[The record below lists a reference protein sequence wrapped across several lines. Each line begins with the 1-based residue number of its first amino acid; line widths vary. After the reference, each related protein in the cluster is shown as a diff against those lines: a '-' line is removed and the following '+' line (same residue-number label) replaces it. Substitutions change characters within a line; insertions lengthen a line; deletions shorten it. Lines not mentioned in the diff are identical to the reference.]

1 MTAEECIRIIEYLK
15 EATECSNQEIKE
27 IMLDIYN
34 ELKSIQKPIGEK
46 ERLCHNK
53 WLIFDE
59 K

>member
-34 ELKSIQKPIGEK
+34 ELKSIKNRLEK
-46 ERLCHNK
+46 K
-53 WLIFDE
+53 

>member
-15 EATECSNQEIKE
+15 EATECSNKEIKE

-46 ERLCHNK
+46 EITFEEDLP
-53 WLIFDE
+53 F
-59 K
+59 

>member
-15 EATECSNQEIKE
+15 EATE

-46 ERLCHNK
+46 EITFEEDLP
-53 WLIFDE
+53 F
-59 K
+59 

>member
-15 EATECSNQEIKE
+15 EAAECSNQEIKE

-46 ERLCHNK
+46 EITFEEDLP
-53 WLIFDE
+53 F
-59 K
+59 